1 MQPTPENTPVSL
13 PSSPPAARS
22 RWLRFVLVSGGLLG
36 VTLALLWGWLTYRN
50 RLERAE
56 ALKLFRA
63 GRFPE
68 AESLLRRTLARLPD
82 DVESLQALVEVVL
95 AGQDPLS
102 AEPLLKQWC
111 ELRPGDAQPWKHL
124 LELYKQQHKHEQA
137 LDCARA
143 ILEREPDNQAMQ
155 RRLAELLVSSGRFED
170 AERACQACLDQQPG
184 ERGLLL
190 LLAAIK
196 RGQERNDEAEA
207 ILNRLLAEHPDYVP
221 AQMAAGVLYRET
233 GRFDKAIP
241 LLEQVLRRDR
251 RRARAAC
258 YQLTMALEQAGRHD
272 EAQRAAAKLRYLQD
286 AQILRELLESQPND
300 LDLKVRLAEMLLK
313 HDEVEEGSRL
323 LHEALKQDPEFQP
336 ARQLRDRYLKN

>member
-1 MQPTPENTPVSL
+1 MQPTPENTPA
-13 PSSPPAARS
+13 SPPPNARS
-22 RWLRFVLVSGGLLG
+22 RWIRFVFVSGGLLG
-36 VTLALLWGWLTYRN
+36 VTLALIWGWFAYRS

-56 ALKLFRA
+56 ALNLFRA

-68 AESLLRRTLARLPD
+68 AEPLLRRTLERRPD
-82 DVESLQALVEVVL
+82 DIESLQALVEVVR
-95 AGQDPLS
+95 AGDDPPS

-124 LELYKQQHKHEQA
+124 LELYKQQHKYEQA

-143 ILEREPDNQAMQ
+143 VLEREPDNQAMQ

-170 AERACQACLDQQPG
+170 AERACQVCLDKQPG
-184 ERGLLL
+184 ERSLLL
-190 LLAAIK
+190 LLAEIK
-196 RGQERNDEAEA
+196 RWQGRTAEAEA
-207 ILNRLLAEHPDYVP
+207 ILERLLAEHPDYVA
-221 AQMAAGVLYRET
+221 AQMSAGVLYRET

-241 LLEQVLRRDR
+241 LLEQVVRRDR
-251 RRARAAC
+251 RRARTAC

-300 LDLKVRLAEMLLK
+300 LDLKVRLAEMLLE
-313 HDEVEEGSRL
+313 HGEVEEGARL
-323 LHEALKQDPEFQP
+323 LKETLARDPEFQA
-336 ARQLRDRYLKN
+336 ARQLRARYFKN